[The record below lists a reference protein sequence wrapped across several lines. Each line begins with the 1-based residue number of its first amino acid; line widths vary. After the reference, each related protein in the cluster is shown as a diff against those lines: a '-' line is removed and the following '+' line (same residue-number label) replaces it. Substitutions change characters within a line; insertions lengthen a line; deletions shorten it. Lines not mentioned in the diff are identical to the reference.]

1 MNKLKVRISELSAK
15 IQKYNF
21 HYYNLDQS
29 LVTDEEY
36 DLLLKELSNLEF
48 KDKNLLDNKSPTQSV
63 GSEVSDDKL
72 TYEHLFPMLSL
83 SNSMNIDDVR
93 DFILKIH
100 RDYDKNIK
108 FTCELKFD
116 GLALSLIYTNGNL
129 IRAVTRG
136 NGITGEDVTNA
147 SLAISAIPKKLYLT
161 QTL

>member
-72 TYEHLFPMLSL
+72 T
-83 SNSMNIDDVR
+83 MNIFSNVV
-93 DFILKIH
+93 
-100 RDYDKNIK
+100 IK
-108 FTCELKFD
+108 
-116 GLALSLIYTNGNL
+116 
-129 IRAVTRG
+129 
-136 NGITGEDVTNA
+136 
-147 SLAISAIPKKLYLT
+147 
-161 QTL
+161 